1 MKRTGWMILA
11 VVISLLLIANPVFAR
26 PDNEKYGGAGKY
38 VNGGGSADREV
49 VKVVKENK
57 GKFLQLKV
65 QLQER
70 EKTSVKREFSDTKA
84 HWAKDSIDKVQSLG
98 WISGYPD
105 MTFKPDTPVTSI
117 EMVSMIVSLAE
128 DLGTGAE
135 GKEAP
140 AVDDGDQTGV
150 SEGEEEV
157 SGDEEKASE
166 PDEDVSENQNELSE
180 GNSDQDEE
188 SGIPEVPEWA
198 KDAIRKAVALKIV
211 NVNRFHSQVQATRA
225 QAAVMLA
232 KALGLQPVDTS
243 SVTFSD
249 KVLISS
255 EDLGYI
261 LALAEAGI
269 IKGTPDGKFNPNS
282 AITRAEIAAMLAGVA
297 DRIGDETAGDTTDQ
311 TTQPSTDSTV
321 TLTQPTDQTTTA
333 EGDTTG
339 QADQTGAETA

>member
-1 MKRTGWMILA
+1 MKRMGWMILA
-11 VVISLLLIANPVFAR
+11 VIISLLLIANPVFAR
-26 PDNEKYGGAGKY
+26 PGNGKFGGAGKY
-38 VNGGGSADREV
+38 VNGRGSDREV

-57 GKFLQLKV
+57 DKFLQLKA

-70 EKTSVKREFSDTKA
+70 GKTSVKREFSDTKA

-105 MTFKPDTPVTSI
+105 MTFKPDTPGTSI
-117 EMVSMIVSLAE
+117 EVVSMIVSLAE

-135 GKEAP
+135 GKETP
-140 AVDDGDQTGV
+140 AVDDQTGV
-150 SEGEEEV
+150 SEEKEEV
-157 SGDEEKASE
+157 SGDEEEVSE
-166 PDEDVSENQNELSE
+166 SDEDVSENQDELSE
-180 GNSDQDEE
+180 GNSVQDEE
-188 SGIPEVPEWA
+188 SGIPEVPGWA

-243 SVTFSD
+243 SITFSD
-249 KVLISS
+249 QVLISS

-311 TTQPSTDSTV
+311 TTQPPAGSTDQ

-333 EGDTTG
+333 EGDITG
-339 QADQTGAETA
+339 RTDQAGAETA

>member
-1 MKRTGWMILA
+1 MGWMILA
-11 VVISLLLIANPVFAR
+11 VIISLLLIANPVFAR
-26 PDNEKYGGAGKY
+26 QGNGKYGGAGKY
-38 VNGGGSADREV
+38 VNGGGSADREA

-57 GKFLQLKV
+57 GKLLQLKA

-70 EKTSVKREFSDTKA
+70 EKASVKREFSDTKA

-105 MTFKPDTPVTSI
+105 MSFKPDTPVTGI
-117 EMVSMIVSLAE
+117 EVVSMIVSLAE

-135 GKEAP
+135 GKEVH
-140 AVDDGDQTGV
+140 AVDDQTGV

-157 SGDEEKASE
+157 SGDEEMASE
-166 PDEDVSENQNELSE
+166 PNQDVSENQDELSE

-188 SGIPEVPEWA
+188 IDIPDVPGWA

-243 SVTFSD
+243 SITFSD

-282 AITRAEIAAMLAGVA
+282 AITRAEIAAMLACVA
-297 DRIGDETAGDTTDQ
+297 DKVSDETAGVTTDQ
-311 TTQPSTDSTV
+311 TTQPPADSTDQ

-333 EGDTTG
+333 
-339 QADQTGAETA
+339 

>member
-11 VVISLLLIANPVFAR
+11 VIISLLLIANPVYAR
-26 PDNEKYGGAGKY
+26 QGNGKYGGAGKS
-38 VNGGGSADREV
+38 VNGGGSAGREA

-57 GKFLQLKV
+57 GKFHQLKV
-65 QLQER
+65 RVQER
-70 EKTSVKREFSDTKA
+70 EKASGKREFSDTKA

-105 MTFKPDTPVTSI
+105 MSFKPDTPVTGI
-117 EMVSMIVSLAE
+117 EVVSMIVSLAE

-140 AVDDGDQTGV
+140 AVDDQTGV

-166 PDEDVSENQNELSE
+166 PDEDVSENQEELSE
-180 GNSDQDEE
+180 GNGDQGEE
-188 SGIPEVPEWA
+188 IDIPDVPGWA

-211 NVNRFHSQVQATRA
+211 NVNRFHSRVQATRA

-243 SVTFSD
+243 GVTFSD

-282 AITRAEIAAMLAGVA
+282 AITRAEIAAMLAAVA
-297 DRIGDETAGDTTDQ
+297 DRISDDNAGNTTDQ
-311 TTQPSTDSTV
+311 TARPPADSAEQ
-321 TLTQPTDQTTTA
+321 TLAQPTGQTTAA

-339 QADQTGAETA
+339 QAEQTAAETA